1 MEKPFGYKNV
11 NSSAI
16 NLNLPKQEINLKPEK
31 SIVNDI
37 QTYISKIIS
46 QDTSQFVN
54 NFSNKCEVQTVK
66 SDK

>member
-1 MEKPFGYKNV
+1 MKKPFGYKNV

-16 NLNLPKQEINLKPEK
+16 NLNLPKEEINLKQEK

-37 QTYISKIIS
+37 QNYISKIVYKDNS
-46 QDTSQFVN
+46 QSVN
-54 NFSNKCEVQTVK
+54 NFSNKCEVQTIK